1 LANDITASSMLCGG
15 ALAGAGLT
23 VLPAST
29 AGVATEGVVADV
41 VPAPVAGRPAGG
53 SAVDAPPLASG
64 IAGCAGFWVK
74 PNSRRADN
82 IASYSTF
89 RRAWPWPSQLELD
102 GATGSLAAVGTGATG
117 VDVDGALT
125 MLKNVSETEEM
136 DMKYSKLMTAA

>member
-1 LANDITASSMLCGG
+1 MLCGG

-29 AGVATEGVVADV
+29 TAVPVAGVVAGV
-41 VPAPVAGRPAGG
+41 VLAPVAGRLAGG
-53 SAVDAPPLASG
+53 SPVGAPPLASG
-64 IAGCAGFWVK
+64 VAGCPGFWVR

-82 IASYSTF
+82 IASYSTL

-102 GATGSLAAVGTGATG
+102 GATGSLAAAGTGATG
-117 VDVDGALT
+117 VEVDGALT